1 MPRDYP
7 YSIHVIESPSDL
19 DLLEGRQEREALH
32 RALAQVGIGIEEHLV
47 VSKRCLARALFK
59 VLRSPLRGGER
70 RTIVH
75 VAAHGTPEGIEL
87 TSGDLL
93 PWGEL
98 AQVFRYV
105 NELVGGRLLLGM
117 STCHGLHAL
126 KMVARRPDLPFGL
139 LVGPRDEVLWT
150 DAHVAFLAFYH
161 LVIAKDA
168 DPLSAVAVMN
178 AAAGLPAGSFQAI
191 DGAGLRR
198 EISDASR
205 KKRLD
210 AVRALLD
217 PEARGGT
224 RRASSR

>member
-19 DLLEGRQEREALH
+19 DLLERRQEREALY
-32 RALAQVGIGIEEHLV
+32 RALGQVGIGIEEHLV

-59 VLRSPLRGGER
+59 VLRSPLRGDR
-70 RTIVH
+70 RTILH
-75 VAAHGTPEGIEL
+75 LAAHGTPDGIEL

-93 PWGEL
+93 SWSSL
-98 AQVFRYV
+98 AQIFRYV

-117 STCHGLHAL
+117 STCHGLHGL
-126 KMVARRPDLPFGL
+126 KMVSHRADLPFGL

-168 DPLSAVAVMN
+168 DPLAAVAIMN
-178 AAAGLPAGSFQAI
+178 AAAGLPEGSFQAI
-191 DGAGLRR
+191 DGSGLRR
-198 EISDASR
+198 KLAEGSR
-205 KKRLD
+205 QKRLD

-217 PEARGGT
+217 PRKLPAP
-224 RRASSR
+224 RRRR

>member
-7 YSIHVIESPSDL
+7 YSVHVIESPSDL
-19 DLLEGRQEREALH
+19 DLLERRQEREALR
-32 RALAQVGIGIEEHLV
+32 RALGQVGIGIEEHLV

-59 VLRSPLRGGER
+59 VLRSPLRGGDR
-70 RTIVH
+70 RTILH
-75 VAAHGTPEGIEL
+75 VAAHGTPEGVEL

-93 PWGEL
+93 PWGSL
-98 AQVFRYV
+98 AQIFRYV

-126 KMVARRPDLPFGL
+126 KMVARRKDLPFGL
-139 LVGPRDEVLWT
+139 LVGPREEVLWT

-168 DPLSAVAVMN
+168 DPVAAVAVMN
-178 AAAGLPAGSFQAI
+178 AAAGLPEGFFQAV
-191 DGAGLRR
+191 DGTGLRR
-198 EISDASR
+198 QLVEASR
-205 KKRLD
+205 QKRIE

-217 PEARGGT
+217 PPERPPRAR
-224 RRASSR
+224 R